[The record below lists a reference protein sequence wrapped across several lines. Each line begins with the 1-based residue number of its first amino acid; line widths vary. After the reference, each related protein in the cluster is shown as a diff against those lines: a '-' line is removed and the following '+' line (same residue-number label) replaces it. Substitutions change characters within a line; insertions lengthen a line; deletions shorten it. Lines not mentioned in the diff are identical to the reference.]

1 MGKKTAVVT
10 GASGGIGSAVAITL
24 ARQGYSVMLAYNN
37 NKEKAQNVCELL
49 QKEGCTVAIYKA
61 DITNPDD
68 VKNLFSQTKNSMGDV
83 DVLVNCAGNAA
94 QKLFQDITTDEWRQM
109 MAVHADGTFYCCKEV
124 LPQMIHKKSGCIVNI
139 SSMWGQVGAS
149 CEVHYSAAKAA
160 VIGLSKALAQEVAP
174 CGIRV
179 NCVAPGA
186 VETDMLKTFT
196 KEEKEDICSQT
207 PLGRL
212 GTPQDVANTVA
223 FLVSEKASFF
233 TGQVLSPNGGYV
245 L

>member
-24 ARQGYSVMLAYNN
+24 ARRGYSVMLGYNS
-37 NKEKAQNVCELL
+37 NKEKAQGICELL
-49 QKEGCTVAIYKA
+49 QTEGYTAVMCKA
-61 DITNPDD
+61 DITNPCD
-68 VKNLFSQTKNSMGDV
+68 VENLFSQAKSSLGDV
-83 DVLVNCAGNAA
+83 DVLVNCAGSAA
-94 QKLFQDITTDEWRQM
+94 QKLFQDITNGEWRQM
-109 MAVHADGTFYCCKEV
+109 MAVHVDGTFYCCKEV
-124 LPQMIHKKSGCIVNI
+124 LPQMINKKSGCIVNI

-186 VETDMLKTFT
+186 IDTDMLQTFT

-223 FLVSEKASFF
+223 FLVSKEASFF
-233 TGQVLSPNGGYV
+233 TGQILSPNGGYI